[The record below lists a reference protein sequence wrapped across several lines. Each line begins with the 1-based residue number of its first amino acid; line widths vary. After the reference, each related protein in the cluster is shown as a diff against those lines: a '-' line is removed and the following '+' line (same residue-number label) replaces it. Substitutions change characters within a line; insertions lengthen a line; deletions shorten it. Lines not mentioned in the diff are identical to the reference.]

1 MGPLTVLKSKLKTR
15 NIFRKKK
22 TLALQ
27 YEVRTVHKPNYSK
40 CLYLL
45 FLTIRVQ
52 CRKTFFGL
60 I

>member
-22 TLALQ
+22 LALQ
-27 YEVRTVHKPNYSK
+27 YEVRTVHKSNYSK
-40 CLYLL
+40 CLYLVL
-45 FLTIRVQ
+45 LTIRVQ
-52 CRKTFFGL
+52 CHKTFFGL